1 MISASLMEKM
11 KRYIERCLAQGAL
24 SLSHLDRIEE
34 KLLEDFGF
42 PTFVAMGFG
51 RFLHFLLHD
60 PAPKAVSAVVVLFDW
75 LFCYSMNVFFGVC
88 VFVCAHV
95 SVSVYISMNVSV
107 VL

>member
-1 MISASLMEKM
+1 MISASLMEKV
-11 KRYIERCLAQGAL
+11 KRYVERCLAQGAL

-60 PAPKAVSAVVVLFDW
+60 PAPKAVSALAYLFD
-75 LFCYSMNVFFGVC
+75 
-88 VFVCAHV
+88 
-95 SVSVYISMNVSV
+95 
-107 VL
+107 

>member
-1 MISASLMEKM
+1 MEKM

-88 VFVCAHV
+88 VCVCVCVCACV
-95 SVSVYISMNVSV
+95 CECVYQHECVCGTV
-107 VL
+107 GV

>member
-1 MISASLMEKM
+1 MISASLMEKV
-11 KRYIERCLAQGAL
+11 KRYVERCLAQGAL

-60 PAPKAVSAVVVLFDW
+60 PAPKAVSALVHLFD
-75 LFCYSMNVFFGVC
+75 
-88 VFVCAHV
+88 
-95 SVSVYISMNVSV
+95 
-107 VL
+107 